1 MKVAIQFKWLAS
13 ACALTLLPL
22 SGCTTSP
29 TPPADLAQPVA
40 AQTATYTSFDGQSIS
55 YTRLGNGPVVLM
67 LHGFTANAKL
77 NWFDSGIAQ
86 QVAAA
91 GYTVIAP
98 DTRGHGA
105 SQVPDSPK
113 SWPRDAAARDQIALV
128 KYLGEKPHAVV
139 GYSMGSLTAI
149 RYHLLTRDGGR
160 LLLGG
165 VGDSAADEWNT
176 DRSDAF
182 TAALDAAIGG
192 SDAPGALAFADRA
205 KASGSTLEG
214 YRGALTSRKY
224 TGADLLETF
233 DIPVLVVTGDQDT
246 DNGTGSALADIIP
259 GANYTQIKG
268 THGSAIT
275 DPAFPDVIISFL
287 NEGR

>member
-1 MKVAIQFKWLAS
+1 MANHLKLFAG
-13 ACALTLLPL
+13 ACALALLPL
-22 SGCTTSP
+22 TACTTTTS
-29 TPPADLAQPVA
+29 TSEVATALAP
-40 AQTATYTSFDGQSIS
+40 QTLTYTSFDGEQIT
-55 YTRLGNGPVVLM
+55 YTRIGSGPVVLM
-67 LHGFTANAKL
+67 LHGFTSNAKI
-77 NWFDSGIAQ
+77 NWFDTGIAQ

-105 SQVPDSPK
+105 SQVPDSPR
-113 SWPRDAAARDQIALV
+113 SWPRDAVARDQIALV
-128 KYLGEKPHAVV
+128 KHLGEKPHAVV

-176 DRSDAF
+176 DRSGAF
-182 TAALDAAIGG
+182 AAALDAAIGG
-192 SDAPGALAFADRA
+192 TDDPGALAFVNRA
-205 KASGSTLEG
+205 KASGSTLQG
-214 YRGALTSRKY
+214 YRGALSSRKY

-246 DNGTGSALADIIP
+246 DNGTGSALAAIIP
-259 GANYTQIKG
+259 GADLSLI
-268 THGSAIT
+268 HI
-275 DPAFPDVIISFL
+275 
-287 NEGR
+287 

>member
-1 MKVAIQFKWLAS
+1 MAVQFRLLAG
-13 ACALTLLPL
+13 ACALALLPL
-22 SGCTTSP
+22 SACTT
-29 TPPADLAQPVA
+29 TPSTSEVA
-40 AQTATYTSFDGQSIS
+40 APLAPQTTTYPSFDGQDIS
-55 YTRLGNGPVVLM
+55 YTRIGSGPVVLM

-105 SQVPDSPK
+105 SQVPDSPR
-113 SWPRDAAARDQIALV
+113 SWPRDAVARDQIALV
-128 KYLGEKPHAVV
+128 KHLDEKPFAVV
-139 GYSMGSLTAI
+139 GYSMGSLTAM
-149 RYHLLTRDGGR
+149 RYHLLTRDGER
-160 LLLGG
+160 LVLGG

-176 DRSDAF
+176 GRSGAF
-182 TAALDAAIGG
+182 KAALDAAIGG
-192 SDAPGALAFADRA
+192 SDAQGAIAFADRA

-214 YRGALTSRKY
+214 YRGALSSRKY

-246 DNGTGSALADIIP
+246 DNGTGSALAEIIP
-259 GANYTQIKG
+259 GADYTQIKG
-268 THGSAIT
+268 THGGAVT
-275 DPAFPDVIISFL
+275 DPAFPGVIISFL

>member
-1 MKVAIQFKWLAS
+1 MMAIHFRLLAG
-13 ACALTLLPL
+13 ACALALLPL
-22 SGCTTSP
+22 SACTT
-29 TPPADLAQPVA
+29 TQTTAEVAQPLTV
-40 AQTATYTSFDGQSIS
+40 QSSTYTSFDGQDIT
-55 YTRLGNGPVVLM
+55 YMRMGNGPIVLM
-67 LHGFTANAKL
+67 LHGFTSNAKI

-105 SQVPDSPK
+105 SQVPDSPR
-113 SWPRDAAARDQIALV
+113 SWPRDAVARDQIALV
-128 KYLGEKPHAVV
+128 KELNEKPVAVV
-139 GYSMGSLTAI
+139 GYSMGSLTAM

-176 DRSDAF
+176 DRSGAF
-182 TAALDAAIGG
+182 KTALDAAIGG
-192 SDAPGALAFADRA
+192 SDVPGALAFVDRA
-205 KASGSTLEG
+205 RTSGSTLEG

-224 TGADLLETF
+224 TGADLLATF
-233 DIPVLVVTGDQDT
+233 DVPVLVVTGDQDT
-246 DNGTGSALADIIP
+246 DNGTGSALAEIIP
-259 GANYTQIKG
+259 GARYTQITG
-268 THGSAIT
+268 THGGAVS
-275 DPAFPDVIISFL
+275 DPAFPGVIISFL